1 MIFTENTDII
11 KGRFPGV
18 RRVLK
23 DLNELPAADG
33 LFFVTTAKNGQPT
46 LGLKKEGKN
55 YYLHS
60 AYNPEEE
67 AGRLAARMREQ
78 VGETHRYK
86 HLFFYGAGL
95 GYQIEAFT
103 RAFPDL
109 PFTVYEPYPEVF
121 RHYLANK
128 PLSGLPL
135 QALEGLH
142 IGNEPAATAQFLAE
156 YAARLQGETLFI
168 ALPAYERFFSE
179 DFKEFT
185 AMFRN
190 VLAGARTALRT
201 TYAYE
206 KKWTVNSLAN
216 FQQLLKTPNILDPA
230 VKEYFRGKPALIVA
244 AGPSVHE
251 EIENIRYIKENGL
264 AYIFSV
270 GSGINPLLNAGI
282 HPDAAC
288 TYDPKKNIFVFKKVI
303 EKKITTIPV
312 VFGSSVGPDI
322 FPDYPGPMLH
332 MIMDQDTVGRF
343 FLRFANG
350 EEPEIIQDAP
360 TIAIVTL
367 QLLAKLGAE
376 PVIFAGQNLAYK
388 DDLVYAKGI
397 PHYNPKL
404 TEKKQKAA
412 FLVEDVYGGQV
423 YTSEGLNM
431 MRLNMEYF
439 IGFYQ
444 GREFINTTKGGAK
457 IKGADFQPLERV
469 IKERLT
475 APVVEKDWWVRAAET
490 AAAYDRSYIRRQ
502 LARMNGEL
510 VDMKGLLQK
519 FARNFR
525 AIEELSS
532 VKETGRLEQFFLQF
546 DKDLKKLIKNQF
558 YQVFLKPI
566 MRVELEMLGK
576 KNEKIRFEPD
586 PVVKARMIREEYGRV
601 IDGFRREL
609 ETLEP
614 LYDRQLR
621 AIIAKGGEP
630 AGGEGNR

>member
-1 MIFTENTDII
+1 MIFTEDAGVKKENAAII
-11 KGRFPGV
+11 KARFPGV
-18 RRVLK
+18 WQVIE
-23 DLNELPAADG
+23 ELEKSPATGG
-33 LFFVTTAKNGQPT
+33 LFSVTTAKNGQPT
-46 LGLKKEGKN
+46 LSLEREGKT

-78 VGETHRYK
+78 ADEADRYK

-103 RAFPDL
+103 RAFPGL

-121 RHYLANK
+121 RHYLATK
-128 PLSGLPL
+128 PLSNLPL

-142 IGNEPAATAQFLAE
+142 VGRDPASTARFLAD

-168 ALPAYERFFSE
+168 ALPAYERLFPE
-179 DFKEFT
+179 EFKEF
-185 AMFRN
+185 AAVFRQI
-190 VLAGARTALRT
+190 LAGSRTALRT
-201 TYAYE
+201 DYAYE
-206 KKWTVNSLAN
+206 KKWTLNSLVN

-230 VKEYFRGKPALIVA
+230 VKECFRGKPALIVA

-288 TYDPKKNIFVFKKVI
+288 TYDPNKNIFVFKKVI
-303 EKKITTIPV
+303 EEEITTIPLI
-312 VFGSSVGPDI
+312 FGSSVGPDI

-332 MIMDQDTVGRF
+332 MIMDQDTVARF

-350 EEPEIIQDAP
+350 EEPGIIQDAP

-376 PVIFAGQNLAYK
+376 PVIFVGQNLAYK
-388 DDLVYAKGI
+388 DGLVYAEGI
-397 PHYNPKL
+397 PYYNPKL
-404 TEKKQKAA
+404 TEKKREAA
-412 FLVEDVYGGQV
+412 ILVEDVYGGQV
-423 YTSEGLNM
+423 YTSEGLKM

-439 IGFYQ
+439 IGLYPD
-444 GREFINTTKGGAK
+444 REFINTTKGGAK
-457 IKGADFQPLERV
+457 IKGAPFQPLEQV
-469 IKERLT
+469 IRERLT

-490 AAAYDRSYIRRQ
+490 AAAYDRGYLRRQ
-502 LARMNGEL
+502 VARMNGEL
-510 VDMKGLLQK
+510 VEVKGLLRE
-519 FARNFR
+519 FEENFR
-525 AIEELSS
+525 LLEELAPGKDT
-532 VKETGRLEQFFLQF
+532 VRLEQVFRKF

-558 YQVFLKPI
+558 YQVFLKPM
-566 MRVELEMLGK
+566 MRVELEMLGR
-576 KNEKIRFEPD
+576 KNQAIRFEPD
-586 PVVKARMIREEYGRV
+586 PAVKARMIHEEYGRV

-609 ETLEP
+609 ENLEP

-621 AIIAKGGEP
+621 AVS
-630 AGGEGNR
+630 AGAE

>member
-1 MIFTENTDII
+1 MIFTENADTKRNADII
-11 KGRFPGV
+11 RARFPGV
-18 RRVLK
+18 WQLLK
-23 DLNELPAADG
+23 EFGELPAAG
-33 LFFVTTAKNGQPT
+33 GQFSVTAAKNGQPT
-46 LGLKKEGKN
+46 LSLEKEGKT

-67 AGRLAARMREQ
+67 AGRLASRALEEA
-78 VGETHRYK
+78 GEAHRYK
-86 HLFFYGAGL
+86 HLFFYGVGL

-103 RAFPDL
+103 RSFPGL
-109 PFTVYEPYPEVF
+109 PFTVYEPHPEVF
-121 RHYLANK
+121 RHYLATR
-128 PLSGLPL
+128 PLSVLPL
-135 QALEGLH
+135 HELEGLH
-142 IGNEPAATAQFLAE
+142 VGYEPAATTRFLAE

-168 ALPAYERFFSE
+168 ALPAYERLFPEEFQ
-179 DFKEFT
+179 EFT
-185 AMFRN
+185 AIFRE
-190 VLAGARTALRT
+190 VLAGTRNLMRT

-206 KKWTVNSLAN
+206 KKWTYNSLVN
-216 FQQLLKTPNILDPA
+216 IQQLLKTPNVLDKT
-230 VKEYFRGKPALIVA
+230 VREYFHGKPALIVA

-251 EIENIRYIKENGL
+251 ELENIRYIKENGL

-303 EKKITTIPV
+303 EEKITTIPL

-332 MIMDQDTVGRF
+332 MVMDQDTVANF
-343 FLRFANG
+343 FLRFATG

-388 DDLVYAKGI
+388 DGLVYAEGI
-397 PHYNPKL
+397 PYYNPKL

-423 YTSEGLNM
+423 YTSEGLNL
-431 MRLNMEYF
+431 MRLNMEHMISLYP
-439 IGFYQ
+439 

-457 IKGADFQPLERV
+457 IKGAPFQPLEQV

-475 APVVEKDWWVRAAET
+475 ARVVAKDWWVRAAET
-490 AAAYDRSYIRRQ
+490 ATPYDRGYLRRQ
-502 LARMNGEL
+502 VARMNGEL
-510 VDMKGLLQK
+510 VDMKGVLRE
-519 FARNFR
+519 FEENFR
-525 AIEELSS
+525 LLAELAPG
-532 VKETGRLEQFFLQF
+532 KDTRLEQVFLKF
-546 DKDLKKLIKNQF
+546 DRDLKKLIKNQF
-558 YQVFLKPI
+558 YQVFLKPV
-566 MRVELEMLGK
+566 MRVELELLGR
-576 KNEKIRFEPD
+576 KNRAIRFAPD
-586 PVVKARMIREEYGRV
+586 PVVKARMIKEEYGRV
-601 IDGFRREL
+601 IEGFQREL
-609 ETLEP
+609 STLEP

-621 AIIAKGGEP
+621 AVS
-630 AGGEGNR
+630 AGLE

>member
-1 MIFTENTDII
+1 MISTENADII
-11 KGRFPGV
+11 KIRFPGV
-18 RRVLK
+18 WQALEE
-23 DLNELPAADG
+23 LGELPATGGQFA
-33 LFFVTTAKNGQPT
+33 VTAAKNGQPT
-46 LGLKKEGKN
+46 LSLTKDDRT

-67 AGRLAARMREQ
+67 AGRLAARIREEL
-78 VGETHRYK
+78 GEAHGYK
-86 HLFFYGAGL
+86 HLFFYGVGL

-109 PFTVYEPYPEVF
+109 PFTVYEPHPEVF
-121 RHYLANK
+121 RYYLATK
-128 PLSGLPL
+128 PLSVLPL
-135 QALEGLH
+135 QDLEGLH
-142 IGNEPAATAQFLAE
+142 VGQSPAATARFLAE
-156 YAARLQGETLFI
+156 YAARLQGETLFV
-168 ALPAYERFFSE
+168 ALPAYERLFPE
-179 DFKEFT
+179 EFKEFAT
-185 AMFRN
+185 VFRD

-206 KKWTVNSLAN
+206 KKWTLNSLAN
-216 FQQLLKTPNILDPA
+216 FQQLLKTPNILDNA
-230 VKEYFRGKPALIVA
+230 VKKHFHGKPALIVA

-251 EIENIRYIKENGL
+251 EIEKIRYIKENGL

-288 TYDPKKNIFVFKKVI
+288 TYDPKKNIFVFRKVI
-303 EKKITTIPV
+303 DKKITTIPL

-332 MIMDQDTVGRF
+332 MIMDQDTVARF
-343 FLRFANG
+343 FLRFANA

-367 QLLAKLGAE
+367 QLLAKLGVE

-388 DDLVYAKGI
+388 DGLVYAEGI
-397 PHYNPKL
+397 PYYNPKL

-423 YTSEGLNM
+423 YTNEGLDM
-431 MRLNMEYF
+431 MRRNMEYF
-439 IGFYQ
+439 ISRYP

-457 IKGADFQPLERV
+457 IKGAAFQPLEQV
-469 IKERLT
+469 IKEHLT
-475 APVVEKDWWVRAAET
+475 TCVVEKDWWVRAAET
-490 AAAYDRSYIRRQ
+490 AAVYDRGYIRRQ

-510 VDMKGLLQK
+510 VEMKGLLRK
-519 FARNFR
+519 FEENFR
-525 AIEELSS
+525 LLAKLAPGND
-532 VKETGRLEQFFLQF
+532 TGRLEQLFLKF
-546 DKDLKKLIKNQF
+546 DKDLKKLLKNQF
-558 YQVFLKPI
+558 YQVFLKPM
-566 MRVELEMLGK
+566 MRVELEMLGR
-576 KNEKIRFEPD
+576 KNQGIRFEPD

-601 IDGFRREL
+601 IDGFQREL
-609 ETLEP
+609 ENLEP

-621 AIIAKGGEP
+621 AVS
-630 AGGEGNR
+630 AGAE